1 MDRYD
6 RQVRFSGFGESG
18 QENLS
23 RSTVMIMGAGALG
36 THAAELLTRMG
47 VSKLITIDMDI
58 VELTNLHRQTLY
70 TEEDVELMK
79 PKVEALK
86 EKLQQIN
93 SDVEIKT
100 LNTELSSHNII
111 GILKEHQP
119 DIVIDAMDHFEIR
132 FLINEA
138 CHKLDIPWV
147 YGAAVGSKGSVY
159 AIDFEGPCLKCL
171 MATMPQTGE
180 SCEINGVLP
189 PVITQTASLEVSE
202 VIRFLSGEGFSKKLI
217 TIDTFGM
224 NYRTMNIDALKND
237 DCTVCGQQKYEHL
250 EKETFKPVQSN
261 CGRVFTL
268 RFDEGIFND
277 EVNGEIIKE
286 NRFVK
291 FINYDGYEMTLFN
304 DGRMNVYGLEGQDEA
319 EALYREIADGL
330 QANLNRDR
338 KSVV

>member
-6 RQVRFSGFGESG
+6 RQIRFQGFSESG

-23 RSTVMIMGAGALG
+23 RATVMVMGAGALG
-36 THAAELLTRMG
+36 THVSELLTRMG
-47 VSKLITIDMDI
+47 AGKLITIDMDI
-58 VELTNLHRQTLY
+58 VEMTNLHRQTLY
-70 TEEDVELMK
+70 TEEDVRLMK

-86 EKLQQIN
+86 EELGQIN
-93 SDVEIKT
+93 SDVVIKT
-100 LNTELSSHNII
+100 LNTELASNNII

-138 CHKLDIPWV
+138 CHKLGIPWV

-159 AIDFEGPCLKCL
+159 AIDFDGPCLKCL
-171 MATMPQTGE
+171 MDTMPASGE

-189 PVITQTASLEVSE
+189 PVITQTAGIEVSE
-202 VIRFLSGEGFSKKLI
+202 AIRFLSGAGFSKKLI

-224 NYRTMNIDALKND
+224 NYKTMNIDALKND
-237 DCTVCGQQKYEHL
+237 DCTVCGQHNYEHL
-250 EKETFKPVQSN
+250 EKETFRPVQSN

-268 RFDEGIFND
+268 RFDDEIF
-277 EVNGEIIKE
+277 EEELQGKIIKE

-291 FINYDGYEMTLFN
+291 FINYDGYDMTLFN
-304 DGRMNVYGLEGQDEA
+304 DGRMNVYGLEGQEEA
-319 EALYREIADGL
+319 ETLYLEIAGSL
-330 QANLNRDR
+330 SANFH
-338 KSVV
+338 K